1 MNKRILLI
9 SILLSLSLVQQMWGQ
24 ILDSENRLGVVLSD
38 GTQVVLYGKAT
49 SLSDEKTKDY
59 YYLPTNPRLS
69 FRPDGTPEFLF
80 TKFTTENR
88 EADGGISGAIM
99 HFLLEWGLTPEQ
111 ESELKSILSN
121 RHSGAKLLGSVDV
134 LPGEGDSF
142 RIISATVNESEGGLT
157 EALVTSGKAPV
168 LPGQKVAVASRLD
181 QHGAQLLASTF
192 EEARSVTDLSVE
204 LAFDYTL
211 RYPAAQGRATIHW
224 DRFHQQFQKDSAN
237 YTKEETEGHPRGG
250 FWGTI
255 ADALVGKPTDEH
267 FTYEEMREFY
277 DSLQEQQIVEV
288 QFDEGQE
295 SERVSKVRE
304 AFFEYFLNQLSEEVP
319 GQRLSRPTKS
329 EQESMPDIKHGK
341 SYKFNASNL
350 QTVVQSGKKEFN
362 LTYRLAIKKT
372 MAITGN
378 LASWYDGVRDN
389 PRCVTSV
396 NLNDPFFQHRDIN
409 FILDLDAKEMFE
421 REVNYVTVNVRKK
434 RSAGHDFSDRVTIDQ
449 KYLETNGVMAS
460 VTYARGEDRNP
471 DQYEYAAQWSLRGG
485 HLFPE
490 QPSWQNGEWEGVTLA
505 PPVRPRTIEVEAD
518 LEELKANGIT
528 RVTAQIRYPQYTVEQ
543 EANIHVSPA
552 KGEPILSEQIF
563 LDPAAKGYAY
573 RLIFNHKE
581 EGKLATNWQVQL
593 NDDYI
598 YAVVPEPWKKEETQ
612 KIDFTSPVVEDA
624 KETGSKLLQQAGQT
638 ILDKFSSIIGINPNN

>member
-1 MNKRILLI
+1 
-9 SILLSLSLVQQMWGQ
+9 
-24 ILDSENRLGVVLSD
+24 
-38 GTQVVLYGKAT
+38 
-49 SLSDEKTKDY
+49 
-59 YYLPTNPRLS
+59 
-69 FRPDGTPEFLF
+69 
-80 TKFTTENR
+80 
-88 EADGGISGAIM
+88 
-99 HFLLEWGLTPEQ
+99 
-111 ESELKSILSN
+111 

-157 EALVTSGKAPV
+157 EALVASGKAPV

-237 YTKEETEGHPRGG
+237 YTKEETEGRPRGG
-250 FWGTI
+250 FWGSI

-350 QTVVQSGKKEFN
+350 QTVVQSGKKGFN

-396 NLNDPFFQHRDIN
+396 NLNDSFFQHRDIN

-421 REVNYVTVNVRKK
+421 REVNYVTVNVRRK

>member
-1 MNKRILLI
+1 
-9 SILLSLSLVQQMWGQ
+9 
-24 ILDSENRLGVVLSD
+24 
-38 GTQVVLYGKAT
+38 
-49 SLSDEKTKDY
+49 
-59 YYLPTNPRLS
+59 
-69 FRPDGTPEFLF
+69 
-80 TKFTTENR
+80 
-88 EADGGISGAIM
+88 
-99 HFLLEWGLTPEQ
+99 
-111 ESELKSILSN
+111 
-121 RHSGAKLLGSVDV
+121 
-134 LPGEGDSF
+134 
-142 RIISATVNESEGGLT
+142 
-157 EALVTSGKAPV
+157 
-168 LPGQKVAVASRLD
+168 
-181 QHGAQLLASTF
+181 
-192 EEARSVTDLSVE
+192 
-204 LAFDYTL
+204 
-211 RYPAAQGRATIHW
+211 
-224 DRFHQQFQKDSAN
+224 
-237 YTKEETEGHPRGG
+237 
-250 FWGTI
+250 
-255 ADALVGKPTDEH
+255 
-267 FTYEEMREFY
+267 
-277 DSLQEQQIVEV
+277 
-288 QFDEGQE
+288 
-295 SERVSKVRE
+295 
-304 AFFEYFLNQLSEEVP
+304 
-319 GQRLSRPTKS
+319 
-329 EQESMPDIKHGK
+329 SMPDIKHGK